1 MTDLS
6 VCSCEER
13 ENEVEELKQQ
23 LQTERSGPKRAEVVH
38 LCSEEEEQE
47 ETKDLQRKLDE
58 EKRRSGSYDLQVRL
72 GGPPIK

>member
-6 VCSCEER
+6 MCSCEER

-23 LQTERSGPKRAEVVH
+23 LQTEKSGPKRAEVVH
-38 LCSEEEEQE
+38 LCSKEEEQQLRE

-58 EKRRSGSYDLQVRL
+58 EKRRSGSYDLQV
-72 GGPPIK
+72 

>member
-1 MTDLS
+1 M
-6 VCSCEER
+6 CSCEER

-23 LQTERSGPKRAEVVH
+23 LQTEKSGPKRAEVVR
-38 LCSEEEEQE
+38 LCSEEEEQQLRE

-72 GGPPIK
+72 GGLPIK